1 MIRICM
7 LAALL
12 ALATPLVVPAEH
24 DINAVLEKIDQ
35 LFRSSS
41 SQATVEM
48 KITTPDWERTMRME
62 VWSEGTKKTL
72 IRITEPRK
80 ERGMGTLRI
89 DKEMWN
95 YLPKVGKVIKVPPS
109 MMTAS
114 WMGSDFTND
123 DLVSQISFIDD
134 YDHAFTEVEGAAD
147 LICIESIPH
156 EGVPV
161 VWSRL
166 VTAVTPDEYLPVWER
181 SYDERGKL
189 IRTMEFSEPKMFGDR
204 KMPAVMTIIPEN
216 KNGNQTVMRYE
227 EAVFDIELDENIF
240 SMRNLRSP

>member
-1 MIRICM
+1 MTRICM

-12 ALATPLVVPAEH
+12 LLAAPIATPAER
-24 DINAVLEKIDQ
+24 DMDAILEKIDQ
-35 LFRSSS
+35 LFRSGSS
-41 SQATVEM
+41 RSTVEM
-48 KITTPDWERTMRME
+48 KIVTPDWERTMRME
-62 VWSEGTKKTL
+62 VWSEGTKKTF

-114 WMGSDFTND
+114 WMGSDFSND

-134 YDHAFTEVEGAAD
+134 YDHAFTEVEGARD

-166 VTAVTPDEYLPVWER
+166 VTAVTSDEYLPVWER

-189 IRTMEFSEPKMFGDR
+189 IRTMEFTEPKMFGSR
-204 KMPAVMTIIPEN
+204 KLPSVMTIIPEN
-216 KNGNQTVMRYE
+216 EDGNRTVMRYE